1 MLKRE
6 ISSAVESEDLKSV
19 ERLLKKLRNM
29 RKSALNKSGE
39 MSVENIAYKMLR
51 SEDLIQKL
59 YDSKFSLYGD
69 SISL

>member
-1 MLKRE
+1 
-6 ISSAVESEDLKSV
+6 
-19 ERLLKKLRNM
+19 M

-59 YDSKFSLYGD
+59 YNSKFSLYGD